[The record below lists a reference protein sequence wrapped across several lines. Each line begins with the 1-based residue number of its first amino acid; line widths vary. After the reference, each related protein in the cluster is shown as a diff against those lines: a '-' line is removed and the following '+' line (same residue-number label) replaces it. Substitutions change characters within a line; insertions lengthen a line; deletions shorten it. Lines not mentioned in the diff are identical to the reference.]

1 MTDTKKGAFPWQHI
15 PTPGKIYGT
24 ATVGERGQ
32 ISIPAEARRELSI
45 NPGDRI
51 VVFGNRL
58 NGSVVLM
65 KADIFEDFAEFFM
78 TKLNKLG
85 EHAQEFFD
93 LFTVETSAAAD
104 SAETQSASAS
114 ETAQPKDEEPQL

>member
-78 TKLNKLG
+78 TKLGKLG
-85 EHAQEFFD
+85 EHAQGFFEM
-93 LFTVETSAAAD
+93 FTGEAAAEETAD
-104 SAETQSASAS
+104 EAETTDKATK
-114 ETAQPKDEEPQL
+114 E

>member
-65 KADIFEDFAEFFM
+65 KADIFEDFADSSLNARNHVLVVYEGIKK
-78 TKLNKLG
+78 TKLS
-85 EHAQEFFD
+85 
-93 LFTVETSAAAD
+93 LFT
-104 SAETQSASAS
+104 
-114 ETAQPKDEEPQL
+114 P